1 MLTWIYENNIHN
13 INACGRI
20 GEIFQIINIH
30 VLDGAE
36 YFEVY
41 SSDESVVEKDKPAK
55 TKSLPKLLYAKI

>member
-1 MLTWIYENNIHN
+1 MNVCI
-13 INACGRI
+13 GI
-20 GEIFQIINIH
+20 GEIVILINIH

-55 TKSLPKLLYAKI
+55 AESLPKLLYAKI